1 MKEGNFLP
9 LNEKSFDLKE
19 FLKLSKEKKNSRA
32 SLIVKEFDELPP
44 EDVMENNKDFM
55 LLHGKQM
62 QAYVAWREERERRLK
77 FAKAQAQKVF
87 VVPAP
92 GYYNAW
98 NNEIAS
104 WLTTNLRQKRKHRQ
118 KQLWI
123 QGPPGIGKTKM
134 MKKLRKLYSLT
145 IYNWPKDERW
155 WDLYGDGQYDI
166 IMLDEFRSQKMITD
180 LNPILSGDPI
190 SLSRRGMAPVEKRD
204 KLPVIIMS
212 NYTPEE
218 CFPNANEH
226 GKLEPLLD
234 RIKVVK
240 CEGPIRIVEGA
251 PPAECSTP
259 FQFDDLPPPP
269 PGSQFVL
276 TDDYSEVFPQTPPEY
291 EILEDDLQP
300 ARVRNARPQQSTYLH
315 IFPED
320 REAYARYH
328 GDPDYRLEDEMPAE
342 EAAAVRRSAAAV
354 PYTSADFD
362 RNNDPFYFDKI
373 SRQSRA
379 AMLAARNI

>member
-1 MKEGNFLP
+1 
-9 LNEKSFDLKE
+9 
-19 FLKLSKEKKNSRA
+19 
-32 SLIVKEFDELPP
+32 
-44 EDVMENNKDFM
+44 
-55 LLHGKQM
+55 
-62 QAYVAWREERERRLK
+62 
-77 FAKAQAQKVF
+77 
-87 VVPAP
+87 
-92 GYYNAW
+92 
-98 NNEIAS
+98 
-104 WLTTNLRQKRKHRQ
+104 
-118 KQLWI
+118 
-123 QGPPGIGKTKM
+123 
-134 MKKLRKLYSLT
+134 
-145 IYNWPKDERW
+145 
-155 WDLYGDGQYDI
+155 
-166 IMLDEFRSQKMITD
+166 MLDEFRSQKMITD
-180 LNPILSGDPI
+180 LNPILSGDPN

-240 CEGPIRIVEGA
+240 CEGPIRLVEGA

-300 ARVRNARPQQSTYLH
+300 ARVVRAPPAFIDGLPNHEHWLPKPGVPGTATGG
-315 IFPED
+315 PEQ
-320 REAYARYH
+320 RSSE
-328 GDPDYRLEDEMPAE
+328 PDWPIGPLI
-342 EAAAVRRSAAAV
+342 RSAAAV

-362 RNNDPFYFDKI
+362 RNKDPL
-373 SRQSRA
+373 S
-379 AMLAARNI
+379 

>member
-1 MKEGNFLP
+1 
-9 LNEKSFDLKE
+9 
-19 FLKLSKEKKNSRA
+19 
-32 SLIVKEFDELPP
+32 
-44 EDVMENNKDFM
+44 
-55 LLHGKQM
+55 
-62 QAYVAWREERERRLK
+62 
-77 FAKAQAQKVF
+77 
-87 VVPAP
+87 
-92 GYYNAW
+92 
-98 NNEIAS
+98 
-104 WLTTNLRQKRKHRQ
+104 
-118 KQLWI
+118 
-123 QGPPGIGKTKM
+123 
-134 MKKLRKLYSLT
+134 MKKLRKWYSLT

-180 LNPILSGDPI
+180 LNPILSGDPVT
-190 SLSRRGMAPVEKRD
+190 LSRRGMAPVEKRD

-240 CEGPIRIVEGA
+240 CEGPIRLVEGA

-291 EILEDDLQP
+291 EIVDDP
-300 ARVRNARPQQSTYLH
+300 PERVCNARSQQSTYLH

-328 GDPDYRLEDEMPAE
+328 GDPNYRLEDEMPAE